1 MKRLVLTVV
10 AIAVVGIGAW
20 LLAVRMES
28 PQQVAAR
35 AEPPAPEPVVV
46 ALDRGYLNGPVSMT
60 TRAQNQESVAV
71 TPPAAL
77 TGVVTSVDRSVGD
90 TLSPGA
96 VPFRVNGRPVFV
108 LEGAFPLYRDIG
120 PGDEGDDVL
129 ALQKGLLAAGYAI
142 GRPDGKYGPRTQAAV
157 RSMYRATGYTAPEVA
172 VDVPAGPGETLPGA
186 APSGASPSGTGAPGA
201 PTTGSADADGDAGEA
216 DTGAP
221 AGAAPATAA
230 APATGA
236 APATTTGAAATRKGP
251 GVLQSEVLMVP
262 RLPAV
267 VDTITSVGTSVASDT
282 TLLTLGAGQVVLTA
296 TLPQTS
302 VGALSVE
309 AVARFTND
317 AGTESEA
324 RVVALD
330 ATENGEVVVS
340 VLTDGAVRA
349 GGSYVLTI
357 DNPAAEDGEKLLAP
371 VSAIVNRA
379 GRAYVYVRDGAAF
392 RQVAVDVESTVG
404 GVAAITAADV
414 DDALDEGTEVRVG

>member
-1 MKRLVLTVV
+1 
-10 AIAVVGIGAW
+10 
-20 LLAVRMES
+20 
-28 PQQVAAR
+28 
-35 AEPPAPEPVVV
+35 
-46 ALDRGYLNGPVSMT
+46 
-60 TRAQNQESVAV
+60 
-71 TPPAAL
+71 
-77 TGVVTSVDRSVGD
+77 
-90 TLSPGA
+90 
-96 VPFRVNGRPVFV
+96 
-108 LEGAFPLYRDIG
+108 
-120 PGDEGDDVL
+120 
-129 ALQKGLLAAGYAI
+129 
-142 GRPDGKYGPRTQAAV
+142 
-157 RSMYRATGYTAPEVA
+157 AT
-172 VDVPAGPGETLPGA
+172 
-186 APSGASPSGTGAPGA
+186 
-201 PTTGSADADGDAGEA
+201 
-216 DTGAP
+216 
-221 AGAAPATAA
+221 GAAPATAA

-236 APATTTGAAATRKGP
+236 APAPGASPATTTGAAATRKGP

-330 ATENGEVVVS
+330 PTENGEVVVS

-414 DDALDEGTEVRVG
+414 ADALDEGTEVRIG